1 MFLSF
6 TPKIIKQANKQK
18 KNPIII
24 NASVINGLKEF
35 YQNKTFAIPGVLVS
49 NFLLADVIKQLISI

>member
-6 TPKIIKQANKQK
+6 TPKIIKQANKTK
-18 KNPIII
+18 KTIII

>member
-6 TPKIIKQANKQK
+6 TPKIIKQANKK
-18 KNPIII
+18 KKPIII

>member
-6 TPKIIKQANKQK
+6 TPKIIKQANKK

>member
-6 TPKIIKQANKQK
+6 TPKIIKQANKK
-18 KNPIII
+18 KTTIII

>member
-6 TPKIIKQANKQK
+6 TPKIIKQANKK
-18 KNPIII
+18 KTPIII

>member
-6 TPKIIKQANKQK
+6 TPKIIKQANKTK
-18 KNPIII
+18 KPIII

>member
-18 KNPIII
+18 KPIII

-35 YQNKTFAIPGVLVS
+35 YQKKTFAIPGVLVS

>member
-6 TPKIIKQANKQK
+6 TPKIIKQANKK
-18 KNPIII
+18 TTTIII

>member
-18 KNPIII
+18 KPIII
-24 NASVINGLKEF
+24 NASVIIGLNEF
-35 YQNKTFAIPGVLVS
+35 YQNKTFAIPDVLVS

>member
-6 TPKIIKQANKQK
+6 TPKIIKQANKK
-18 KNPIII
+18 KPTIII

>member
-6 TPKIIKQANKQK
+6 TPKIIKQANKK
-18 KNPIII
+18 KTTIII

-35 YQNKTFAIPGVLVS
+35 YQNKTFALPGVLVS